1 MAVKEGFQA
10 EMIKK
15 EKDNKNMVPN
25 IKLQSIS
32 SLHFSLPLSHL
43 FFCNQFYLACLKN
56 IIKLIVVSFAFLA
69 YHLEGGYAI
78 ACIYDAMSFSS
89 CVLL

>member
-25 IKLQSIS
+25 MKLQSIS
-32 SLHFSLPLSHL
+32 SLL
-43 FFCNQFYLACLKN
+43 N
-56 IIKLIVVSFAFLA
+56 
-69 YHLEGGYAI
+69 
-78 ACIYDAMSFSS
+78 
-89 CVLL
+89 LLT